1 MANHGHAHRVS
12 PEDAAVTRPAV
23 PVSIRKAGQIHG
35 HRLLLRN
42 ATRVDSSFIHSLRRH
57 ADRARYLSAVSPDP
71 QEQLDWL
78 DRYAEDKTQ
87 AYFVI
92 ADLASNTPL
101 GTVRLYGARETA
113 FSWGS
118 WILQEAA
125 GAHSA
130 IESALMVY
138 HYGLWLGFSSAYFE
152 VMQANQ
158 SVWRFHERFG
168 AQRVGAE
175 RDHFQYELSHAALL
189 LSLRKYGRY
198 LPAGIR
204 VEA

>member
-42 ATRVDSSFIHSLRRH
+42 ATRVDASFIHSLRRQ

-101 GTVRLYGARETA
+101 GTLRLYGARETA

-118 WILQEAA
+118 WIL
-125 GAHSA
+125 
-130 IESALMVY
+130 
-138 HYGLWLGFSSAYFE
+138 
-152 VMQANQ
+152 
-158 SVWRFHERFG
+158 R
-168 AQRVGAE
+168 
-175 RDHFQYELSHAALL
+175 
-189 LSLRKYGRY
+189 
-198 LPAGIR
+198 
-204 VEA
+204 